1 MLLAMLVL
9 LDSIL
14 QMQLFQINQSEDSS
28 KITIMSDT
36 TCGQLR
42 QRPITSASNYISV
55 QLQPHHSTTTQD
67 NSVEVDRP
75 GSIGNGTC
83 NISRLGLEADYLRQV
98 DREDEDWSLGAVL
111 TAALDQL
118 FQPPALVREMIVVL
132 MTNSSRFIFW
142 AVVSSAF

>member
-1 MLLAMLVL
+1 MEL
-9 LDSIL
+9 
-14 QMQLFQINQSEDSS
+14 
-28 KITIMSDT
+28 
-36 TCGQLR
+36 
-42 QRPITSASNYISV
+42 
-55 QLQPHHSTTTQD
+55 
-67 NSVEVDRP
+67 DRP

-83 NISRLGLEADYLRQV
+83 NISLLGLEADYLSMDTV
-98 DREDEDWSLGAVL
+98 TREDEDWSLGAVL

>member
-1 MLLAMLVL
+1 M
-9 LDSIL
+9 
-14 QMQLFQINQSEDSS
+14 
-28 KITIMSDT
+28 
-36 TCGQLR
+36 
-42 QRPITSASNYISV
+42 
-55 QLQPHHSTTTQD
+55 
-67 NSVEVDRP
+67 EVDRP

-83 NISRLGLEADYLRQV
+83 NISQLGLEADYLRQV

>member
-1 MLLAMLVL
+1 M
-9 LDSIL
+9 
-14 QMQLFQINQSEDSS
+14 
-28 KITIMSDT
+28 
-36 TCGQLR
+36 
-42 QRPITSASNYISV
+42 
-55 QLQPHHSTTTQD
+55 
-67 NSVEVDRP
+67 EVDRP

-83 NISRLGLEADYLRQV
+83 DISRLGLGADYLRQV

>member
-1 MLLAMLVL
+1 MIML
-9 LDSIL
+9 
-14 QMQLFQINQSEDSS
+14 
-28 KITIMSDT
+28 
-36 TCGQLR
+36 
-42 QRPITSASNYISV
+42 P
-55 QLQPHHSTTTQD
+55 PHHTQD
-67 NSVEVDRP
+67 NGVELDRP

-83 NISRLGLEADYLRQV
+83 NISRLGLEADYLSMDTV
-98 DREDEDWSLGAVL
+98 TREDEDWSLGAVL

>member
-1 MLLAMLVL
+1 MEL
-9 LDSIL
+9 
-14 QMQLFQINQSEDSS
+14 
-28 KITIMSDT
+28 
-36 TCGQLR
+36 
-42 QRPITSASNYISV
+42 
-55 QLQPHHSTTTQD
+55 
-67 NSVEVDRP
+67 DRP

-83 NISRLGLEADYLRQV
+83 NISRLGLEADYLSMDTV
-98 DREDEDWSLGAVL
+98 TREDEDWSLGAVL

>member
-1 MLLAMLVL
+1 M
-9 LDSIL
+9 
-14 QMQLFQINQSEDSS
+14 
-28 KITIMSDT
+28 
-36 TCGQLR
+36 
-42 QRPITSASNYISV
+42 
-55 QLQPHHSTTTQD
+55 
-67 NSVEVDRP
+67 EVDRP

-83 NISRLGLEADYLRQV
+83 NISRLGLEADHLWQV

-142 AVVSSAF
+142 AFVSSAF